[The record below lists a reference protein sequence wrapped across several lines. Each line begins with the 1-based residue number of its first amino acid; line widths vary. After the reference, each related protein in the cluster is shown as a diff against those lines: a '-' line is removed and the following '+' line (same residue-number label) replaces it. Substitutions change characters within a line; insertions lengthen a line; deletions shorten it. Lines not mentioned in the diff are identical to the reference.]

1 MICELGDIDWA
12 ATMGVPTSLDGRRHG
27 APATCR
33 LSLSPAAHRCHPPRM
48 AISYSPE
55 LVDLVGRAKEA
66 RDFLAEL
73 CETDDGAEE
82 IDRAA
87 VLLESLERALAPFE
101 GEE

>member
-1 MICELGDIDWA
+1 MEPRQRAVCLFHRPPI
-12 ATMGVPTSLDGRRHG
+12 G
-27 APATCR
+27 AILRGWQFPD
-33 LSLSPAAHRCHPPRM
+33 
-48 AISYSPE
+48 SPE